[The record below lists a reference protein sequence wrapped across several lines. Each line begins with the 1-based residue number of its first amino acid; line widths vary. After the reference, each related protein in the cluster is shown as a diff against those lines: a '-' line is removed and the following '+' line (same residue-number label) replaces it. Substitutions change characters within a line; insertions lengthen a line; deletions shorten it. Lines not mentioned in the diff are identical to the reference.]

1 MTTMYVIMILALV
14 GAAGM
19 VAAFFWTVRSGQ
31 LDDLDTP
38 PRRMLL
44 DELRPPR
51 RDRPRVEPVEAPPR

>member
-19 VAAFFWTVRSGQ
+19 VGAFFWVVRSGQ

-44 DELRPPR
+44 DEARPRREPPR
-51 RDRPRVEPVEAPPR
+51 A